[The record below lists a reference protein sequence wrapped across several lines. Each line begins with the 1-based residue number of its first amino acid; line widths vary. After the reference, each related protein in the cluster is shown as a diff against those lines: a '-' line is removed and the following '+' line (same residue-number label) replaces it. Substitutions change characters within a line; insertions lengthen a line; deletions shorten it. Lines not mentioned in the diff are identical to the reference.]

1 MKTMPVAHGICHAT
15 TIFVV
20 NVYMYS
26 THYKSAKNVF
36 DVLRSNTM
44 VNRMQIFALYSKSL
58 SSLKSY
64 YTMPYMI

>member
-36 DVLRSNTM
+36 DVLRRT
-44 VNRMQIFALYSKSL
+44 
-58 SSLKSY
+58 
-64 YTMPYMI
+64 